1 MYMGVCG
8 PGSVC
13 HLYFDL
19 EFQLVL
25 NQTVDPLM
33 LLETFIQVAQPF
45 SLNAVW
51 VDKKIFG
58 GICPRSTYA
67 AIYGRVSE
75 CHATD
80 GESLI

>member
-1 MYMGVCG
+1 MIVQSLPCVCVCMCVCG

-45 SLNAVW
+45 ALNGVR
-51 VDKKIFG
+51 VDEKEFLRG
-58 GICPRSTYA
+58 LSP
-67 AIYGRVSE
+67 
-75 CHATD
+75 
-80 GESLI
+80 